1 MKRERKIR
9 VLMLMM
15 EYFPIFSGHGVY
27 LQGLI
32 KKLEKLNCEISILTP
47 NYHEFPN
54 HEIIDG
60 ITVNRFEFS
69 IRDKRWELNFTLK
82 VLKYLIKNL
91 NTYDILHINGH
102 LDIYGFFTIFNKIF
116 NKRII
121 SQMVLLGSDDPLTI
135 SKQYRYMNIRFK
147 ILSLMD
153 QFLCISKALA
163 ESYNEAGLPPE
174 KLTYIPQGVDIDRF
188 QPARN
193 EAEKEVLKKKLGL
206 WQYKKIVIFIG
217 AIVKRKGVDIL
228 VNAWKKIHKEQPEA
242 LLLMIGQDSF
252 TDKDINKEELN
263 KVVFEIKSIVSSNNY
278 NVKFA
283 GQQYNVEEYLKC
295 SDIFV
300 LPSRKEGFGNVI
312 LEAMA
317 CGLPAVVTYMDGVS
331 KETVTHGDNGFI
343 VNDSDELA
351 DAIIK
356 LLADSNL
363 AKHMGKAGEARA
375 VKDFSLPSIAERYF
389 NLYQSL
395 M

>member
-1 MKRERKIR
+1 
-9 VLMLMM
+9 MLMM